1 MLDIW
6 IILAAVA
13 AAAGVFGFGFA
24 LFTMVPLGRPTVHL
38 VPDSA
43 PAIAAPPRSPRS
55 PRPARLTGVAPQGYV
70 RWIERQI
77 VYAGRAGEW
86 SASAFLAIKL
96 AVAVPGVVLG
106 VFAANL
112 YAHPFWIGIGVF
124 IIVISLVGP
133 DVFLNSRA
141 DDRQSAIQRALPDT
155 LDQMTIAVEAGL
167 GFDSAMSKA
176 AINGR
181 GPLAEE
187 LVRALQ
193 DMSIGRS
200 RRDAYKALELRTSSE
215 DLRRF
220 IRAVSQADKYGIS
233 IAEVLRVQAGEMR
246 VKRRQRAEAQALKV
260 PVKIVFPL
268 VFCILPV
275 LFIVLLT
282 PAVLGVFEAF
292 SR

>member
-1 MLDIW
+1 MPDIW
-6 IILAAVA
+6 IVLAAVA
-13 AAAGVFGFGFA
+13 VAVGLFGFGFA

-38 VPDSA
+38 VPDSRSVGVSS
-43 PAIAAPPRSPRS
+43 PAG
-55 PRPARLTGVAPQGYV
+55 PRPASLTGVAPRGYV

-86 SASAFLAIKL
+86 SASVFLAMKL
-96 AVAVPGVVLG
+96 VVAIPGLALG
-106 VFAANL
+106 VYVANL
-112 YAHPFWIGIGVF
+112 YAHPLVLGIGLF
-124 IIVISLVGP
+124 IIVLALGGP
-133 DVFLNSRA
+133 DAFLQSQAAN
-141 DDRQSAIQRALPDT
+141 RQAAIQRALPDT

-167 GFDSAMSKA
+167 GFDAAMAKA
-176 AINGR
+176 AVNGR

-187 LVRALQ
+187 MVRALQ
-193 DMSIGRS
+193 DISIGRS
-200 RRDAYKALELRTSSE
+200 RRDAYKALELRTSAE

-220 IRAVSQADKYGIS
+220 VRAVSQADQYGIS
-233 IAEVLRVQAGEMR
+233 IADVLRVQASEMR
-246 VKRRQRAEAQALKV
+246 IKRRQRAEAQALKV

-282 PAVLGVFEAF
+282 PAILGIVETF

>member
-1 MLDIW
+1 VG
-6 IILAAVA
+6 LA
-13 AAAGVFGFGFA
+13 GFGFL
-24 LFTMVPLGRPTVHL
+24 LFLMVPLGRPTVHL
-38 VPDSA
+38 VAETRPQVV
-43 PAIAAPPRSPRS
+43 AAPRASAGS
-55 PRPARLTGVAPQGYV
+55 RLAAVAPRGYV
-70 RWIERQI
+70 GWIERQI
-77 VYAGRAGEW
+77 VFAGRAGEW

-96 AVAVPGVVLG
+96 VTTVPGVAVGVL
-106 VFAANL
+106 VFAGEPQPLRGLLGSFAIL
-112 YAHPFWIGIGVF
+112 VALVAPE
-124 IIVISLVGP
+124 IV
-133 DVFLNSRA
+133 LNSRA
-141 DDRQSAIQRALPDT
+141 SDRQTAIQRALADT

-167 GFDSAMSKA
+167 GFDAAMSKA

-193 DMSIGRS
+193 DISIGRS

-220 IRAVSQADKYGIS
+220 VRAVSQADQYGIS
-233 IAEVLRVQAGEMR
+233 IADVLRVQASEMR

-282 PAVLGVFEAF
+282 PAAIGIFGAF
-292 SR
+292 N

>member
-1 MLDIW
+1 MPDIW
-6 IILAAVA
+6 VILGAVA
-13 AAAGVFGFGFA
+13 GAGGLAGFAFA

-38 VPDSA
+38 VPESRPNQVVTPQISGGTRLVSLA
-43 PAIAAPPRSPRS
+43 PS
-55 PRPARLTGVAPQGYV
+55 GYV
-70 RWIERQI
+70 GWIERQI
-77 VYAGRAGEW
+77 VYSGRAGEW
-86 SASAFLAIKL
+86 SASGFLAVK
-96 AVAVPGVVLG
+96 VAVGLCGIALGVLIIVTDPQPLRIGFGLFVILLALVAPDVVLNG
-106 VFAANL
+106 
-112 YAHPFWIGIGVF
+112 
-124 IIVISLVGP
+124 
-133 DVFLNSRA
+133 RA
-141 DDRQSAIQRALPDT
+141 DDRQMTIQRALPDT

-167 GFDSAMSKA
+167 GFDAAMSKA
-176 AINGR
+176 ALNGR

-193 DMSIGRS
+193 DISIGRS

-220 IRAVSQADKYGIS
+220 VRAVSQADQYGIS
-233 IAEVLRVQAGEMR
+233 IADVLRVQASEMR
-246 VKRRQRAEAQALKV
+246 IKRRQRAEAQALKV

-282 PAVLGVFEAF
+282 PAVLGVFAAF

>member
-1 MLDIW
+1 MPDIW
-6 IILAAVA
+6 ILLASVA
-13 AAAGVFGFGFA
+13 AAAGVVGFGFA
-24 LFTMVPLGRPTVHL
+24 LFTMVPLGRPTIHL
-38 VPDSA
+38 VPES
-43 PAIAAPPRSPRS
+43 
-55 PRPARLTGVAPQGYV
+55 RPAVAVQSRASSPVRLTGVAPRGYV
-70 RWIERQI
+70 LWIERQI

-86 SASAFLAIKL
+86 SASVFLALKVG
-96 AVAVPGVVLG
+96 VAIPGIIVGIL
-106 VFAANL
+106 AANV
-112 YAHPFWIGIGVF
+112 YSHPFWVGFGIF
-124 IIVISLVGP
+124 IIVIALVGP
-133 DVFLNSRA
+133 DVILNSQA
-141 DDRQSAIQRALPDT
+141 NDRQTAIQRALPDT

-176 AINGR
+176 ALNGK

-193 DMSIGRS
+193 DISIGRS

-220 IRAVSQADKYGIS
+220 VRAVSQADRYGIS
-233 IAEVLRVQAGEMR
+233 IADVLRVQASEMR

-282 PAVLGVFEAF
+282 PAVIGIVATF

>member
-1 MLDIW
+1 MDIW
-6 IILAAVA
+6 IVLAAAGA
-13 AAAGVFGFGFA
+13 AIGVFGFMFA

-38 VPDSA
+38 VPDSR
-43 PAIAAPPRSPRS
+43 PAVAPPVGAT
-55 PRPARLTGVAPQGYV
+55 RPANLTGVAPPRYV
-70 RWIERQI
+70 LWIERQI

-86 SASAFLAIKL
+86 SASVFLAIKL
-96 AVAVPGVVLG
+96 VVAIPGIVLG
-106 VFAANL
+106 IFAANL

-124 IIVISLVGP
+124 IIVFSLVGP
-133 DVFLNSRA
+133 DVFLQSRA
-141 DDRQSAIQRALPDT
+141 ADRQATIQRALPDT

-167 GFDSAMSKA
+167 GFDAAMSKA
-176 AINGR
+176 AVNGR

-193 DMSIGRS
+193 DISIGRS

-220 IRAVSQADKYGIS
+220 IRAVSQADQYGIS
-233 IAEVLRVQAGEMR
+233 IADVLRVQASEMR
-246 VKRRQRAEAQALKV
+246 VKRRQRAEAEALKV

-282 PAVLGVFEAF
+282 PAVLGVFDAF

>member
-1 MLDIW
+1 MLDTW
-6 IILAAVA
+6 IVLAAVA
-13 AAAGVFGFGFA
+13 AAVGIFGFGFA

-38 VPDSA
+38 VADSRPTGA
-43 PAIAAPPRSPRS
+43 PRSET
-55 PRPARLTGVAPQGYV
+55 RPPTLTGVAPQGYV

-86 SASAFLAIKL
+86 SASVFLAIKL
-96 AVAVPGVVLG
+96 VVAIPGVLIG
-106 VFAANL
+106 VAAANL
-112 YAHPFWIGIGVF
+112 YAHPFWVAVGLF
-124 IIVISLVGP
+124 IMVLSLVGP
-133 DVFLNSRA
+133 DVILQSRA
-141 DDRQSAIQRALPDT
+141 ADRQAIIQRALPDT

-167 GFDSAMSKA
+167 GFDAAMSKA
-176 AINGR
+176 AVNGR

-193 DMSIGRS
+193 DISIGRS

-220 IRAVSQADKYGIS
+220 VRAVSQADQYGIS
-233 IAEVLRVQAGEMR
+233 IADVLRVQASEMR

-282 PAVLGVFEAF
+282 PAVIGIVETF

>member
-1 MLDIW
+1 MSDVW

-13 AAAGVFGFGFA
+13 TAVGIAGFGYA
-24 LFTMVPLGRPTVHL
+24 LFAMVPLGRPTVHL
-38 VPDSA
+38 VPDTR
-43 PAIAAPPRSPRS
+43 PAGVPATRSTEG
-55 PRPARLTGVAPQGYV
+55 ARLTNAVPSGYV
-70 RWIERQI
+70 GWIERQI

-86 SASAFLAIKL
+86 SASTFLAIKL
-96 AVAVPGVVLG
+96 VVGLLGLTFGLFVIIPDPQPLRIAFGLFVILLALVAPEIVLNG
-106 VFAANL
+106 
-112 YAHPFWIGIGVF
+112 
-124 IIVISLVGP
+124 
-133 DVFLNSRA
+133 RA
-141 DDRQSAIQRALPDT
+141 DDRQKTIQRALPDT

-167 GFDSAMSKA
+167 GFDAAMSKA
-176 AINGR
+176 AINGT
-181 GPLAEE
+181 GPLAQE

-193 DMSIGRS
+193 DISIGRS
-200 RRDAYKALELRTSSE
+200 RRDAYKALELRTNSE

-220 IRAVSQADKYGIS
+220 VRAVSQADQYGIS
-233 IAEVLRVQAGEMR
+233 IADVLRVQASEMR
-246 VKRRQRAEAQALKV
+246 IKRRQRAEAQALKV

>member
-1 MLDIW
+1 MDATTAMFGAIA
-6 IILAAVA
+6 AAVGLA
-13 AAAGVFGFGFA
+13 GFGFL
-24 LFTMVPLGRPTVHL
+24 LFLMVPLGRPTVHL
-38 VPDSA
+38 VAETRPQVV
-43 PAIAAPPRSPRS
+43 AAPRASAGS
-55 PRPARLTGVAPQGYV
+55 RLAAVAPRGYV
-70 RWIERQI
+70 GWIERQI
-77 VYAGRAGEW
+77 VFAGRAGEW

-96 AVAVPGVVLG
+96 VTTVPGVAVGVL
-106 VFAANL
+106 VFAGEPQPLRGLLGSFAIL
-112 YAHPFWIGIGVF
+112 VALVAPE
-124 IIVISLVGP
+124 IV
-133 DVFLNSRA
+133 LNSRA
-141 DDRQSAIQRALPDT
+141 SDRQTAIQRALADT

-167 GFDSAMSKA
+167 GFDAAMSKA

-193 DMSIGRS
+193 DISIGRS

-220 IRAVSQADKYGIS
+220 VRAVSQADQYGIS
-233 IAEVLRVQAGEMR
+233 IADVLRVQASEMR

-282 PAVLGVFEAF
+282 PAAIGIFGAF
-292 SR
+292 N